1 VVDIIH
7 QQCTTMNRRLYQQTH
22 ATWVCDYHIVWC
34 PKYRGPVLK
43 DTYIKHE
50 LKRMFKYIA
59 QWKEC
64 PIHQWHIGD
73 EHLHLYLSIPPKYSA
88 AYIVQVM
95 KGKSSMWLKKKT
107 KKFPQGTFWARGYFI
122 STVGL
127 NEQQIRN
134 YIKNQ
139 RHHQRDMPTLFSPP
153 NGGQERN
160 HRL

>member
-1 VVDIIH
+1 
-7 QQCTTMNRRLYQQTH
+7 MNRRLYQQTH
-22 ATWVCDYHIVWC
+22 STWVCDYHIVWC
-34 PKYRGPVLK
+34 PKYRGAVLK
-43 DTYIKHE
+43 DTYIKQE

-95 KGKSSMWLKKKT
+95 KGKTSMWLKKKT

-127 NEQQIRN
+127 NEHQIRN
-134 YIKNQ
+134 YIANQ
-139 RHHQRDMPTLFSPP
+139 RHHQREMPTLFSPP
-153 NGGQERN
+153 NGGQDRN

>member
-1 VVDIIH
+1 
-7 QQCTTMNRRLYQQTH
+7 MNRRLYQQTH
-22 ATWVCDYHIVWC
+22 CTWVCDYHIVWC
-34 PKYRGPVLK
+34 PKYRGTVLK
-43 DTYIKHE
+43 DPYIKQE

-59 QWKEC
+59 KWKEC

-73 EHLHLYLSIPPKYSA
+73 EHIHLYLSIPPKYSA
-88 AYIVQVM
+88 AYILQVL
-95 KGKSSMWLKKKT
+95 KGKTSMWLKKKT
-107 KKFPQGTFWARGYFI
+107 KKFPQGTFWARGYFV

-127 NEQQIRN
+127 NEHQIRN
-134 YIKNQ
+134 YIANQ